1 MIEQFDHESSV
12 QKVRQL
18 DTIKLILKKDV
29 IEQLMSET
37 PKTPKNTSQRKTAS
51 QHHHSSEDNKKEHE
65 MMEQLSMNRIKQVD
79 NVRQAALIETKMRLA
94 EREKDL
100 AEINA
105 TMLDQQRQFDSQ
117 LRKQAHQVQ
126 EAASKLTRERTKKLA
141 AYDDVEKLQVT
152 TQIYIYF

>member
-37 PKTPKNTSQRKTAS
+37 PKTPKSTSQRKTAS

-105 TMLDQQRQFDSQ
+105 TMLDVMEAQRVEDEGKRADPDEDVTPEQQHDLS
-117 LRKQAHQVQ
+117 
-126 EAASKLTRERTKKLA
+126 
-141 AYDDVEKLQVT
+141 
-152 TQIYIYF
+152 